1 MEPAEGDVVTHNV
14 RLVRLLGRGGMGSVW
29 VARHESLDVDV
40 AVKFVSRELLSGGD
54 PLVVERFRREAKLAA
69 KIESSHVV
77 RVFDHGVT
85 KEGTPYIVMELLRG
99 ESVAER
105 LAQVK
110 RIALGDAARI
120 ISEIASG
127 LGAAHAIGIVHRDI
141 KPHNV
146 FLARGRD
153 GVEVAKILDFG
164 IAKTT
169 NAGEELHKAVKTSSG
184 VLIGTPQYM
193 SPEQLMRAGPADS
206 SADLWALGVVAY
218 EMVTGKVPF
227 AGETLAATLIAITR
241 AEMRPP
247 SMSIPEA
254 PEGLDAFF
262 QKALAPDVSRR
273 FETAA
278 ELAAAF
284 AASVG
289 GIASAPVVL
298 TDPSGG
304 AGASKEMAFAGTS
317 PDMSTA
323 EFVAMTTGASARKD
337 ASDATERSAR
347 NEPYDPTVLDR
358 RRAVVEV
365 HDAPAPTPVPSS
377 EAEPKPSSNKPTSS
391 EVTKR
396 SPSDAPLRPRETR
409 PPPKVTIEGG
419 RPKRAVIIGGVA
431 AAVLVGAVALF
442 ASGKLGGAA
451 PDTSAPSASSTV
463 VPPAPSSV
471 TLTTSAPPVTSSSAP
486 KVREPVVV
494 APVKRQVVKDGRTS
508 DKSLWVPDFWVQRDG
523 SDVGLAF
530 LAAEAAC
537 RAKKMALCTDAQ
549 FDRACSS
556 YPDLASAPT
565 WTLSADS
572 GGLVVRGGELGCAS
586 RVVVPPEDLDPAR
599 AAACCTRA
607 VALGGDLDKFG
618 GSLRNASTQVQVYE
632 NRFNAGQGDRIAKDT
647 SGAIGF
653 FGQTLAPD
661 KLAET
666 ITWMSKTLRTA
677 QDQCKIVIVPKD
689 ADQAFQLM
697 CQGMEIDL
705 EKATGG
711 PGADARAGVGIRQV
725 SQRFEFTASG
735 LLRDIRT
742 WGHPRRIYPPQ

>member
-1 MEPAEGDVVTHNV
+1 MEPAAGDVVTHNV

-105 LAQVK
+105 LAQVS

-206 SADLWALGVVAY
+206 SADLWALAVVAY

-247 SMSIPEA
+247 SMSIPQA

-262 QKALAPDVSRR
+262 QRALAPDVSRR
-273 FETAA
+273 FESAA

-284 AASVG
+284 ATAVG
-289 GIASAPVVL
+289 GIASAPVVHSE
-298 TDPSGG
+298 PS
-304 AGASKEMAFAGTS
+304 GASKDMAFAGTS
-317 PDMSTA
+317 PDMTTA

-337 ASDATERSAR
+337 ASDVTERSAK
-347 NEPYDPTVLDR
+347 DDAFGPTIADR
-358 RRAVVEV
+358 RGAAVTVEEP
-365 HDAPAPTPVPSS
+365 PARPSD
-377 EAEPKPSSNKPTSS
+377 PKGEGDNPPSGDGDKSDITR
-391 EVTKR
+391 R
-396 SPSDAPLRPRETR
+396 SPSDAPIRPQKTR
-409 PPPKVTIEGG
+409 PPPKVTVEGG
-419 RPKRAVIIGGVA
+419 SKRTVIAGGIGAV
-431 AAVLVGAVALF
+431 AVLGAVALF

-451 PDTSAPSASSTV
+451 PDTATASSSAV
-463 VPPAPSSV
+463 VPPDSSSV
-471 TLTTSAPPVTSSSAP
+471 KLWTSAPPVTSSSAP

-494 APVKRQVVKDGRTS
+494 TAVKRGVVKDGRTS

-523 SDVGLAF
+523 SDVGLGF

-549 FDRACSS
+549 FDRACSA

-586 RVVVPPEDLDPAR
+586 RVVVPPEDIDPAR
-599 AAACCTRA
+599 ASACCTRA

-742 WGHPRRIYPPQ
+742 WGHPRRIYPSQ